1 MEAVAEPKTRKP
13 RLKATEGQRKATVLR
28 SDAARLERI
37 AMDSTNP
44 AEMLATAAKLR
55 AQADKLAPAQAP
67 KPAGVPRPFCSFV
80 SSEGV
85 ECKAKAQKDTPT
97 CFSHTDP
104 LTKLTDQEWQA
115 VEAYFMGGDF
125 RANLLQVTSW
135 RKLRDIA
142 APEPASA

>member
-1 MEAVAEPKTRKP
+1 MVDVVAEPKTRKA
-13 RLKATEGQRKATVLR
+13 RTAASEVQKKATVLR

-55 AQADKLAPAQAP
+55 ARADALAPAAP
-67 KPAGVPRPFCSFV
+67 KSAKVAGTQCSFSV
-80 SSEGV
+80 DGV
-85 ECKAKAQKDTPT
+85 RCRRLAYGHCNGT
-97 CFSHTDP
+97 CFSHADP
-104 LTKLTDQEWQA
+104 LTKLTDTEWQA

-135 RKLRDIA
+135 RKLKDIA
-142 APEPASA
+142 TPAPA